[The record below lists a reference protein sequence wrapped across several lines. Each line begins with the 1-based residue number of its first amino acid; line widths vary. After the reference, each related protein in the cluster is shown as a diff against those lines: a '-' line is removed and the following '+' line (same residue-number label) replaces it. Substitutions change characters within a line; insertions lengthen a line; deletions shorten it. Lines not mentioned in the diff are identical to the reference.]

1 MTFKEKLTKEHPD
14 NIDSTEWG
22 GCRLCPCT
30 YGYESRTAHTPC
42 INTIPSEKVCTQC
55 WNREIPGTEENKTSS
70 KIADDLADVFHGLLD
85 RSIEQEKA
93 YHIVRDLINRG
104 YFDK

>member
-1 MTFKEKLTKEHPD
+1 MTFREKLAKEYPD
-14 NIDSTEWG
+14 YVDEEYWG
-22 GCRLCPCT
+22 GCRYCPSD
-30 YGYESRTAHTPC
+30 YGYETLEDKLRYCEDCSTERNC
-42 INTIPSEKVCTQC
+42 REC
-55 WNREIPGTEENKTSS
+55 WGREIPETEENKTSS
-70 KIADDLADVFHGLLD
+70 KIADDIADVFHGLLD